1 MKAIAR
7 LVWMY
12 FTSSPQSR
20 WLAGVGAT
28 GLVVMGISIVVS
40 PSVLDGM
47 GMLVVVISWGV
58 FFLGSTFMPLMLG
71 NLIHSHYADLV
82 PGGRRAIYWSAL
94 ITVLILS
101 FPVPLLCM
109 LALMRLYPAP
119 EDASPFLFVAGLWSY
134 LGPSFFATSWYYI
147 ALAFIVRQR
156 SVASV
161 VLGMLMVL
169 LVVFLPMKRIVAAD
183 MVLIASGLAC
193 GFTWLLFAAFVF
205 GLPRLRHTTFAMR
218 MHRKWMNLTTVPRV
232 RTGREVDVMLG
243 IASPWALAL
252 PILVTTLLSTTFG
265 KSSLSAWLLMMTI
278 FSTVTGTVAA
288 FAAGR
293 SRAIWLRTRWSRE
306 QLFAQVERRFWR
318 HNGVTLV
325 VLLAVPLGLSVI
337 GQLPAGFLAQ
347 GLPLMVLGMT
357 LSTYLGLMQT
367 QSLRFRDA
375 VLGGGVMVALMLLAA
390 FAADG
395 GNPPLVYEAQFA
407 LAVLALGLR
416 IVARSRWTG
425 LDWRL
430 CRAEDRTAARSMA

>member
-28 GLVVMGISIVVS
+28 GLVTMGIVIAFS
-40 PSVLDGM
+40 PSVLDGL
-47 GMLVVVISWGV
+47 GMLVVVISWGA

-119 EDASPFLFVAGLWSY
+119 EDASALLFFTGLWSY

-147 ALAFIVRQR
+147 ALAFVIRKR

-161 VLGMLMVL
+161 VLGMLML
-169 LVVFLPMKRIVAAD
+169 LGVFLPMKYIVTGD
-183 MVLIASGLAC
+183 MVLLASALVC
-193 GFTWLLFAAFVF
+193 LFTWLLFAAFVF
-205 GLPRLRHTTFAMR
+205 GVPRLRHTHFAMR
-218 MHRKWMNLTTVPRV
+218 LYRQWMRLSTVPRV
-232 RTGREVDVMLG
+232 RAGREVDAMLG

-265 KSSLSAWLLMMTI
+265 KSSMAAWLLMMTI
-278 FSTVTGTVAA
+278 FSTVTGAVAA

-318 HNGVTLV
+318 HNGAT
-325 VLLAVPLGLSVI
+325 LAVLVAVPAGLAMI
-337 GQLPAGFLAQ
+337 GQLPIDFLAQ
-347 GLPLMVLGMT
+347 GLPLMLLGMT

-375 VLGGGVMVALMLLAA
+375 VLGGSVMVALMLLAA
-390 FAADG
+390 FAAG
-395 GNPPLVYEAQFA
+395 GSNPTLVYEAEFA
-407 LAVLALGLR
+407 LTALALALR

-430 CRAEDRTAARSMA
+430 CRAEDRPTAARSLA